1 VGERDGISLSLKMR
15 DLLREAFE
23 AEEERILARLAEER
37 ERSFDRGKALT
48 RAQVWSHLDRPRR

>member
-48 RAQVWSHLDRPRR
+48 HAQV